1 MATATDGDQDDNL
14 VSSPTHTIKAP
25 STPSRTQEASI
36 DSDDEDDEEEGQD
49 EEPKLKYSRLTGS
62 LGAVYRAGDSSSAF
76 LVAGDKMII
85 GTHNGNVNI
94 LTIPSFQPLR
104 VYHAHSASVT
114 AVSVSPF
121 PPPWP
126 STRSESASRI
136 SLDIPTSSPAKDHS
150 IRSGTP
156 SSPRTPQ
163 RPQYQVPATPS
174 NSIYIATASLDGH
187 VCVQSLVDQK
197 DVMLRNFARPVQA
210 VALSPEYKS
219 DRNYLSGGLAGNLI
233 LTNGGKSGVSANA
246 NTTSAAAAASGW
258 LSSIGIGANTG
269 RDTVIHSGEGSISA
283 IKWSLSGKFVVWVN
297 EQGIKIMR
305 SDIRLDSEDADYA
318 WKRIAHVDRP
328 YRARWEE
335 MAGVWK
341 ARVEWINESNLETDE
356 EDMPHSNGAQSSASA
371 SDSLRIAKNGRHK
384 RKKAEKLVVGWGDSA
399 WVLQVTPETTLKSGE
414 RVGGSANI
422 VHHLLFD
429 DCIISGLSL
438 YTPSLLLV
446 LAYRTRDDNDN
457 PIPSAVKTT
466 PRRGVHHRQTGLS
479 PELRLINAVTKE
491 EVDVDT
497 LTMSRFEGLSAAD
510 YHLGTLYVPAAPATG
525 VVQRG
530 ALAALGDGLWDVS
543 FGGAARIF
551 TGSAA
556 SIRGSANSGG
566 DMAIPGSVSGGKD
579 LIATRRHSDAHPTAS
594 TPGLKIF
601 IQSPFDCVL
610 AVKRD
615 LSDHLTWLLD
625 HQEYKEAW
633 ELVDEHPEVITVS
646 MDTASLSD
654 SRSTTSTPMKDR
666 RESLKDFFADDS
678 GSTTTISASKQY
690 NTALE
695 KERRR
700 IGELWLQ
707 QLFTA
712 QDWRAAG
719 RVAGRVLDTSPRWQH
734 WILEFAKVG
743 RIDEITPHVPS
754 KPLHPP
760 IESYIY
766 ELILGHYIGR
776 DSSRV
781 KELLDA
787 WDTDLF
793 KIGVITSALE
803 DRLARGE
810 VSEETVEGGEQG
822 RDWRI
827 LVDSLARLYQADERP
842 KDALRCYIRLQ
853 HADAAMHLIREYHLL
868 SAISDDLPGFLLLRI
883 SKEQLQTAPLSELEE
898 GSVEAVHLLVDEAY
912 QGTVRP
918 QVVVEQ
924 LDDQGPTLQ
933 PFLFFYLR
941 ALWKGQGTDAESE
954 SETKLKKRQRMEA
967 EGRALLED
975 NAFGDL
981 AVSLFAE
988 YDRPLLMEFLR
999 QSRSY
1004 AFEKA
1009 SAICE
1014 HRQYW
1019 PELVYLLSQTGET
1032 KRALSLIIN
1041 TLGDVSLA
1049 INFAKEQDDKDLWN
1063 DLLDYSMD
1071 KPRFIKGLLEEVGT
1085 TLDPITLVRRIP
1097 EGLEIE
1103 GLKEGIGKMV
1113 REYEIQASISD
1124 GVAKVLRGEV
1134 AVRMDALRRGRAR
1147 GVKFEVVHEPE
1158 GKKEGLE
1165 VFVEPVV
1172 KPLVDGTDTYL
1183 APPDEDIVKPH
1194 DHEGEVEPG
1203 HCAGCRK
1210 LFVEYE
1216 RESLIGFACGHIY
1229 HLSCLLDAITDP
1241 DTIATAERL
1250 KKQLKTDEALEDAG
1264 FTRSVGAKVAHAH
1277 VLRSIVGEGCKV
1289 CTHDDGEEDTLD
1301 TVKR

>member
-1 MATATDGDQDDNL
+1 
-14 VSSPTHTIKAP
+14 
-25 STPSRTQEASI
+25 
-36 DSDDEDDEEEGQD
+36 
-49 EEPKLKYSRLTGS
+49 
-62 LGAVYRAGDSSSAF
+62 
-76 LVAGDKMII
+76 
-85 GTHNGNVNI
+85 
-94 LTIPSFQPLR
+94 
-104 VYHAHSASVT
+104 
-114 AVSVSPF
+114 
-121 PPPWP
+121 
-126 STRSESASRI
+126 
-136 SLDIPTSSPAKDHS
+136 
-150 IRSGTP
+150 
-156 SSPRTPQ
+156 
-163 RPQYQVPATPS
+163 
-174 NSIYIATASLDGH
+174 
-187 VCVQSLVDQK
+187 
-197 DVMLRNFARPVQA
+197 
-210 VALSPEYKS
+210 
-219 DRNYLSGGLAGNLI
+219 
-233 LTNGGKSGVSANA
+233 
-246 NTTSAAAAASGW
+246 
-258 LSSIGIGANTG
+258 
-269 RDTVIHSGEGSISA
+269 
-283 IKWSLSGKFVVWVN
+283 
-297 EQGIKIMR
+297 
-305 SDIRLDSEDADYA
+305 
-318 WKRIAHVDRP
+318 
-328 YRARWEE
+328 
-335 MAGVWK
+335 
-341 ARVEWINESNLETDE
+341 
-356 EDMPHSNGAQSSASA
+356 
-371 SDSLRIAKNGRHK
+371 
-384 RKKAEKLVVGWGDSA
+384 
-399 WVLQVTPETTLKSGE
+399 
-414 RVGGSANI
+414 
-422 VHHLLFD
+422 LLFD

-457 PIPSAVKTT
+457 PIPASVKTT

-497 LTMSRFEGLSAAD
+497 LTMSRFEGLSGAD
-510 YHLGTLYVPAAPATG
+510 YHLGTLYVPAAPESG

-551 TGSAA
+551 TGSGS
-556 SIRGSANSGG
+556 SIRGSVNSGG
-566 DMAIPGSVSGGKD
+566 DVPGSVSGGKD
-579 LIATRRHSDAHPTAS
+579 LIATRRHSDAHPTAA

-615 LSDHLTWLLD
+615 LSDHLSWLLD

-633 ELVDEHPEVITVS
+633 ELVEEHPEVVTVS
-646 MDTASLSD
+646 YDTASLSD

-666 RESLKDFFADDS
+666 RESLVDFFADDS
-678 GSTTTISASKQY
+678 GSTTTISASKQH
-690 NTALE
+690 NSALE

-707 QLFTA
+707 QLFSA

-734 WILEFAKVG
+734 WILAFANAG
-743 RIDEITPHVPS
+743 RIDEITPYVPS

-760 IESYIY
+760 IESFVY
-766 ELILGHYIGR
+766 EIILGHYIIR

-803 DRLARGE
+803 DKLARGE
-810 VSEETVEGGEQG
+810 VTEDTVEGGEQG

-827 LVDSLARLYQADERP
+827 LVDSLARLYQADEKP
-842 KDALRCYIRLQ
+842 TDALRCYIRLQ

-912 QGTVRP
+912 QGTVPPR
-918 QVVVEQ
+918 VVVEQ
-924 LDDQGPTLQ
+924 LDNRGPSLQ

-954 SETKLKKRQRMEA
+954 SETKLKKRQRMET

-975 NAFGDL
+975 NSFGDL

-1009 SAICE
+1009 TAICD

-1049 INFAKEQDDKDLWN
+1049 INFAKEQDDRDLWD

-1085 TLDPITLVRRIP
+1085 TLDPIELVRRIP

-1124 GVAKVLRGEV
+1124 GVARVLRGEV
-1134 AVRMDALRRGRAR
+1134 AVRMEALRKGRAR
-1147 GVKFEVVHEPE
+1147 GVKFEVVHEIE
-1158 GKKEGLE
+1158 GNKEGLE
-1165 VFVEPVV
+1165 VFVEPV
-1172 KPLVDGTDTYL
+1172 KPPTDGTEEYL
-1183 APPDEDIVKPH
+1183 IPLEEEVTKQQEK
-1194 DHEGEVEPG
+1194 HEGELEPG

-1210 LFVEYE
+1210 LFVEDGM
-1216 RESLIGFACGHIY
+1216 SL
-1229 HLSCLLDAITDP
+1229 LLP
-1241 DTIATAERL
+1241 NTI
-1250 KKQLKTDEALEDAG
+1250 
-1264 FTRSVGAKVAHAH
+1264 SH
-1277 VLRSIVGEGCKV
+1277 
-1289 CTHDDGEEDTLD
+1289 
-1301 TVKR
+1301 